1 MTTDEAPAA
10 AGEETAGQSKRPPFD
25 TTVANQAR
33 IYDYLLGGKDNYEA
47 DRAAV
52 DAVLKIA
59 PELGFTA
66 RENRAFLGRAVGY
79 LAAEAG
85 IRQFLDIG
93 TGIPTAGNT
102 HQVAQAA
109 APEARVVY
117 VDYDPVVLAHARSLL
132 KSHQAGATQYIDADL
147 RDTATI
153 LGQASRLLDFT
164 RPVAVTLL
172 MILHVIPDADDPHAL
187 VARVMDALPPGS
199 YLALSHLGTEL
210 LDQEKTE
217 GFQGVVRRQA
227 QQQYIGRGREEI
239 ERFFGGMDLLEP
251 GIVRVE
257 EWRPDREPEGRSAL
271 WCAVGRKR

>member
-1 MTTDEAPAA
+1 M
-10 AGEETAGQSKRPPFD
+10 
-25 TTVANQAR
+25 
-33 IYDYLLGGKDNYEA
+33 
-47 DRAAV
+47 
-52 DAVLKIA
+52 
-59 PELGFTA
+59 
-66 RENRAFLGRAVGY
+66 
-79 LAAEAG
+79 
-85 IRQFLDIG
+85 
-93 TGIPTAGNT
+93 
-102 HQVAQAA
+102 
-109 APEARVVY
+109 VY
-117 VDYDPVVLAHARSLL
+117 VDYDPVVLAHARTLL

-172 MILHVIPDADDPHAL
+172 MIVHVIPDADDPHAL

-227 QQQYIGRGREEI
+227 QQLYIGRSREDQ
-239 ERFFGGMDLLEP
+239 RFFDGMDLVEP
-251 GIVRVE
+251 GVVRVE